1 MREDFIH
8 ESYNSS
14 EAVCVRFNRLM
25 QNLLQGKLDR
35 NAFNRWE
42 VDLLVDIESCA
53 MRPSEKRRTL
63 MRYQKAVTKQLE
75 HGASQPFRLAEYLR
89 RNGLARKQCKRAS

>member
-1 MREDFIH
+1 MRP
-8 ESYNSS
+8 
-14 EAVCVRFNRLM
+14 VQPLM
-25 QNLLQGKLDR
+25 QNLLQGKLER

-42 VDLLVDIESCA
+42 VDWLVDIESCV

-75 HGASQPFRLAEYLR
+75 HGASQPLPAGGILA
-89 RNGLARKQCKRAS
+89 A